1 MCKDERS
8 MEELLEDGDEIIS
21 GPLPGNGI
29 AEIAKTLLDM
39 PETEFVWEEFLLL
52 DLYLARIDPQNP
64 RATRVVFS
72 KEDYEKLADINR
84 LRRDRF
90 ARVAE
95 QLFAKQ
101 VKIEDPDNGGYT
113 KIHLFSIIRMY
124 TDKKTRRAMIM
135 LGCTPEAKTI
145 FFGLEKGKY
154 IRHQLQDILKIKDM
168 EAAYLYLYL
177 LRYAYRRSWAVRLD
191 DLMLICRIKKTER
204 FSFRDYHRRVLAP
217 AVEKI
222 NAATKLHCE
231 YELIK
236 EWRAV
241 SGIRFTVFINA
252 PGLEGTYVPK
262 LEPEGEDYPDFEF
275 LRTACDGEFSLEE
288 MKLIFNRIKAKE
300 ICPGLPFYE
309 ATALE
314 QFSFLYDRYKDF
326 AGVRFKN
333 GVRYPLQYF
342 LKVCESYTTEVQH
355 EERGN
360 D

>member
-8 MEELLEDGDEIIS
+8 MEELLEDEGEIIS
-21 GPLPGNGI
+21 GPLPESGI

-52 DLYLARIDPQNP
+52 DLYLSRIDPQNP

-90 ARVAE
+90 ERVAG

-101 VKIEDPDNGGYT
+101 VKIEDLDNGGYT

-135 LGCTPEAKTI
+135 LGCTPEAKMI
-145 FFGLEKGKY
+145 FFGMEKGTY
-154 IRHQLQDILKIKDM
+154 IRHQLRDILKIKDM
-168 EAAYLYLYL
+168 AAAYLYLYL
-177 LRYAYRRSWAVRLD
+177 LRYAYRRSWTVSLD
-191 DLMLICRIKKTER
+191 DLMVICRTKRTDQ

-236 EWRAV
+236 QWRSV
-241 SGIRFTVFINA
+241 SGVRFTVSINV
-252 PGLEGTYVPK
+252 PGLEGTYIPK
-262 LEPEGEDYPDFEF
+262 LEPEGEDSPDFEF
-275 LRTACDGEFSLEE
+275 LQTACKGEFSLEE
-288 MKLIFNRIKAKE
+288 MELIFNRIKGKE
-300 ICPGLPFYE
+300 IYAGLRFYE

-314 QFSFLYDRYKDF
+314 QFSFLYDRYGEFD
-326 AGVRFKN
+326 AVRFKN

-342 LKVCESYTTEVQH
+342 LRLLDSYKPED
-355 EERGN
+355 N
-360 D
+360 